1 MRETPPPPRAPRPFL
16 TFFASLACS
25 SVVLGM
31 LLLWDHKVLD
41 LHNAREDVKRLDSQI
56 AERAREND
64 ELRVEIAAAARHQLP
79 AETVAREE
87 LHLVHPEDLVLLYP
101 AGSLSPR
108 KEPRPPEFGRPRAP
122 SAAAPSPP
130 AREP

>member
-1 MRETPPPPRAPRPFL
+1 MREAPPPPRTPRPFL

-41 LHNAREDVKRLDSQI
+41 LHNAREDVKRLDVQI
-56 AERAREND
+56 AERAAENN
-64 ELRVEIAAAARHQLP
+64 ELRLAIEAATRHQFP
-79 AETVAREE
+79 AERVAREE

-101 AGSLSPR
+101 PGSLSAR
-108 KEPRPPEFGRPRAP
+108 KDPRPSDFRPVRSQP
-122 SAAAPSPP
+122 PP
-130 AREP
+130 AAERPKAR